1 MLATWQMSISCTI
14 LAFSKNLWNFR
25 EGRFFRLQNPFFAQ
39 VFAKITIPISAGQLG
54 PSLNTENVFKS
65 ILVCALFVS
74 ENVPFF
80 AIVGDR

>member
-1 MLATWQMSISCTI
+1 MGPKS
-14 LAFSKNLWNFR
+14 
-25 EGRFFRLQNPFFAQ
+25 FFRSSFYQNNYSDFRR
-39 VFAKITIPISAGQLG
+39 TTR

-80 AIVGDR
+80 CDRRGPISTREAEFIHIPRDSSRTLSK